1 MRSNQKESVPHDGS
15 LRNELPI
22 FVAVVSAGVLIRLAC
37 LDLPNFAPVAA
48 IGMFAGFYFYRRSLA
63 LLVPLAIMAISDRW
77 AGGYS
82 WLVMSSVYT
91 CFLVPPLLGRA
102 LRPRYT
108 KLSLG
113 AKIVAR
119 AAVLAA
125 ALGGSLL
132 FFLVTNFAVWAASSN
147 LGFVQCY
154 VEAIPFYR
162 FTLFGDLFFS
172 ATLFTA
178 YDVCCVVAARLNR
191 HHQDALVSA

>member
-1 MRSNQKESVPHDGS
+1 MKSPSTDSATRHRSLIH
-15 LRNELPI
+15 ELPVFI
-22 FVAVVSAGVLIRLAC
+22 FLIVAGVAIRLAC

-48 IGMFAGFYFYRRSLA
+48 IGLFAGFYMSRRSLA

-82 WLVMSSVYT
+82 WIVMSSVYG

-102 LRPRYT
+102 LRPGFAKRT
-108 KLSLG
+108 LG
-113 AKIVAR
+113 AKIAAR
-119 AAVLAA
+119 AAVLAGA
-125 ALGGSLL
+125 VGGSLL
-132 FFLVTNFAVWAASSN
+132 FFLVTNFAVWLNSSN

-178 YDVCCVVAARLNR
+178 YDVCCLVAARLNR
-191 HHQDALVSA
+191 QHLNALVSV